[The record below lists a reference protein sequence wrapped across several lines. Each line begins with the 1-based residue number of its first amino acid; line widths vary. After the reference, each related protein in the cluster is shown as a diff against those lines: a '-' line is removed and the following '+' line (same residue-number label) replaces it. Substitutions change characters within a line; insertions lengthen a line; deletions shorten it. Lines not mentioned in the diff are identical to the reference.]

1 MVGDKKT
8 IGITSRNAGPLA
20 DLMARGRFATELDA
34 AKFAMA
40 HAINMGIAPG
50 VAEGT
55 ETKWNVGS
63 VDPDGS
69 LRSLLE
75 ALYPAM
81 TEPYRTMEYLMNEGI
96 KALAP
101 FGGAAVD
108 PYSTLFPTPDDRL
121 TTD

>member
-1 MVGDKKT
+1 M
-8 IGITSRNAGPLA
+8 NATPLA
-20 DLMARGRFATELDA
+20 DLMVRGRFATELDA

-40 HAINMGIAPG
+40 HAISMGVAPG
-50 VAEGT
+50 SAEGT

-75 ALYPAM
+75 ALYPHM
-81 TEPYRTMEYLMNEGI
+81 TEPYRTAEFLMNEGL

-101 FGGAAVD
+101 SGNSALD
-108 PYSTLFPTPDDRL
+108 PYSTLFPNAEKKASQN
-121 TTD
+121 